1 MPQRFK
7 AAGFRANPAAFFLR
21 RPVASEIAPFGNFGL
36 EPVETDPSAMLV
48 YHGLPAHEMPVR
60 LGHLRFAPKS
70 ENISGGI

>member
-1 MPQRFK
+1 MRI
-7 AAGFRANPAAFFLR
+7 LR
-21 RPVASEIAPFGNFGL
+21 LFSCDVPSQVDRPLRQALDLSLSKQIHR
-36 EPVETDPSAMLV
+36 AMLV